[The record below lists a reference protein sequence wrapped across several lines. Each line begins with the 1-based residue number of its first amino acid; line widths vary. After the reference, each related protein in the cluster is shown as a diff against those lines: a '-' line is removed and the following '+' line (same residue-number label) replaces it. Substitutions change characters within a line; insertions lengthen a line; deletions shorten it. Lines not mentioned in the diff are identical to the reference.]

1 MSQWNN
7 SYAYNNQYHGGSDW
21 NGDVNGQYVNQ
32 AYYPNRQY
40 DQSNQYVSFDE
51 FLSQMQSSS
60 APAANAG
67 NYNQYQNYQPNQ
79 FEYQNVPSSSQNAQL
94 DTYNYGTNATH
105 SNSESSQAQNQYK
118 PATTDPNT
126 LNEMVIKSNLTPT
139 ATEFVPKGSVKS
151 SSSTQNTKAEPS
163 KPSSARVS
171 RSTHGS
177 SSDSNWRERPQS
189 AHQNGSKSDLHRQ
202 ESNHRTQDSF
212 SRNSDS
218 SHNHQEL
225 SSRSQQS
232 NGRNRNYES
241 SNRNYDS
248 NSRYESN
255 RNESSSSRS
264 YESNHYNDRGQK
276 SSSKLKNKDS
286 DRTFYNSSMN
296 KGYDGRNG
304 KEGSGRSRNYAGS
317 QRVRPME
324 RNNDEDE
331 QYASNYLQYKD
342 EKLDRIVKEHISSP
356 VKNRNKGNTQGG
368 KSFLEFS
375 QKLIRLLYLF
385 STKSNTSPLSIDN
398 Y

>member
-7 SYAYNNQYHGGSDW
+7 SYAYNNQYQGNNW

-51 FLSQMQSSS
+51 FLSQMQCSGPP
-60 APAANAG
+60 APNAG
-67 NYNQYQNYQPNQ
+67 NFNQYQNYPPNQ

-94 DTYNYGTNATH
+94 NTYNYGTNATH
-105 SNSESSQAQNQYK
+105 SSSEPSQAQNQYK
-118 PATTDPNT
+118 PATTDPTT

-139 ATEFVPKGSVKS
+139 ATEFVPKGSLKPS
-151 SSSTQNTKAEPS
+151 SSMQNTKAETS

-189 AHQNGSKSDLHRQ
+189 AQQNEPKSDSHRQ
-202 ESNHRTQDSF
+202 ENSHKIQDSF
-212 SRNSDS
+212 SRNNDLGY
-218 SHNHQEL
+218 NHEA

-241 SNRNYDS
+241 SNRNYDP

-255 RNESSSSRS
+255 RSESSSSRS

-276 SSSKLKNKDS
+276 SSAKLKNKDS
-286 DRTFYNSSMN
+286 ERTFYNSSMN
-296 KGYDGRNG
+296 KGHDGRNG

-317 QRVRPME
+317 QRVRPLE
-324 RNNDEDE
+324 RNIDEDE
-331 QYASNYLQYKD
+331 QYANNYLQFKE

-356 VKNRNKGNTQGG
+356 VKNKNKGNTQGG
-368 KSFLEFS
+368 KSFLV
-375 QKLIRLLYLF
+375 K
-385 STKSNTSPLSIDN
+385 
-398 Y
+398 

>member
-7 SYAYNNQYHGGSDW
+7 SYAYNNQYQGGSNW
-21 NGDVNGQYVNQ
+21 HGDVNGQYVNQ

-60 APAANAG
+60 ASAPNAG
-67 NYNQYQNYQPNQ
+67 NYHQYQNYSVNQ

-94 DTYNYGTNATH
+94 DTYNYGTNAIQNDT
-105 SNSESSQAQNQYK
+105 ESSQAQNQHK
-118 PATTDPNT
+118 RATIDPNT
-126 LNEMVIKSNLTPT
+126 LKEMVINSNLTPT
-139 ATEFVPKGSVKS
+139 ATEFVPKGSVKPS
-151 SSSTQNTKAEPS
+151 SSMQNTKAEPS

-189 AHQNGSKSDLHRQ
+189 AQQNGPKSNDLHRQ
-202 ESNHRTQDSF
+202 DNSHRNQDTF
-212 SRNSDS
+212 SRNNDS
-218 SHNHQEL
+218 SYSHEL

-255 RNESSSSRS
+255 RNEPSSSRS

-296 KGYDGRNG
+296 KGHDGKNG
-304 KEGSGRSRNYAGS
+304 KEGSGRSRNFAGS
-317 QRVRPME
+317 QRVRPTE
-324 RNNDEDE
+324 RNIDEDE
-331 QYASNYLQYKD
+331 QYASSYLQFKE

-356 VKNRNKGNTQGG
+356 VKNRNKGNAQGG
-368 KSFLEFS
+368 KSFFHLNFH
-375 QKLIRLLYLF
+375 K
-385 STKSNTSPLSIDN
+385 N
-398 Y
+398 